1 MAPAVVI
8 DNTPDFS
15 MDFDPT
21 PTKTTAASTP
31 RTLLLAPPSVAS
43 HPESLSRVAEAY
55 DRNATDIQMLDRL
68 SLGLVSLPASTYDV
82 VLVLSDVSQGQ
93 QPAERIALTRDVM
106 ERITQSLKAGGRLKS
121 QSGAALEAAEQ
132 TEAILAGLVQGG
144 EGEGMVKPAEAASQ
158 TVKLS
163 FGKKKKTAD
172 AAAVPANNIEAANTA
187 KRKSA
192 DISTSLNGNGGIP
205 APAVKAAPSG
215 VGFVENTDDLD
226 YEEDDFDFPTDEQ
239 LQNAER
245 IDPDTLLTE
254 EDRLKPLVIREY
266 TLTCHIIS

>member
-15 MDFDPT
+15 MDFEAPSA
-21 PTKTTAASTP
+21 KAATASTSTP
-31 RTLLLAPPSVAS
+31 RTLLLAPASVAS

-68 SLGLVSLPASTYDV
+68 ALGLVSLPSSTYDV
-82 VLVLSDVSQGQ
+82 VLVLSEVSQGQ
-93 QPAERIALTRDVM
+93 EQPERTALNRDIM
-106 ERITQSLKAGGRLKS
+106 ERITQSLKAGGLLKS
-121 QSGAALEAAEQ
+121 QSGAALGPAEQ

-144 EGEGMVKPAEAASQ
+144 EGEGMLKPAAAASQ
-158 TVKLS
+158 AVKLS
-163 FGKKKKTAD
+163 FGRKKKTAD

-192 DISTSLNGNGGIP
+192 NISTSLNGNDFAP
-205 APAVKAAPSG
+205 APAVKATPTG
-215 VGFVENTDDLD
+215 VGFIDATDDLD
-226 YEEDDFDFPTDEQ
+226 LEDDDFDFPTDEQ
-239 LQNAER
+239 LQNADR

-254 EDRLKPLVIREY
+254 EDRLKPLVIREFF
-266 TLTCHIIS
+266 